1 MTKTD
6 LKASGLEVIGY
17 RGIFPN
23 RGKYIPADEA
33 LEYALEQCGVVVD
46 ARAPAAREF
55 LAMLPEWFSPATGS
69 PNMDTRK
76 GGGTDGH
83 EESRL

>member
-1 MTKTD
+1 MTPTKTD

-23 RGKYIPADEA
+23 RGKYIPAEEA

-55 LAMLPEWFSPATGS
+55 LAMLPEWFFSGS
-69 PNMDTRK
+69 WIPEY
-76 GGGTDGH
+76 GYPEGGTD
-83 EESRL
+83 

>member
-23 RGKYIPADEA
+23 RGKYFPAVEA
-33 LEYALEQCGVVVD
+33 LEYALEQCGIVVD
-46 ARAPAAREF
+46 ARAPAAKEF
-55 LAMLPEWFSPATGS
+55 VEMLPEWFFSGNWIPEYGY
-69 PNMDTRK
+69 PE
-76 GGGTDGH
+76 GGTD
-83 EESRL
+83 

>member
-1 MTKTD
+1 MTPTKTD

-33 LEYALEQCGVVVD
+33 LEYALEQCGSGNWI
-46 ARAPAAREF
+46 
-55 LAMLPEWFSPATGS
+55 PEYGYPE
-69 PNMDTRK
+69 
-76 GGGTDGH
+76 GGRD
-83 EESRL
+83 

>member
-1 MTKTD
+1 MTMTKTD

-17 RGIFPN
+17 RGIFSN

-46 ARAPAAREF
+46 ARAPDAKEF
-55 LAMLPEWFSPATGS
+55 LDMMVDWYFSGAWILEYGYPE
-69 PNMDTRK
+69 
-76 GGGTDGH
+76 GGTD
-83 EESRL
+83 